1 MRAIAHIDNSHSR
14 ELPSMQRRP
23 RTTPRKKPRQERSHA
38 TVDAI
43 LDATARVLCTTGY
56 DRASTNRIALAAGV
70 SVGSLYQYFPS
81 KEALVA
87 ALVERHTAEM
97 TALVRRKLVEV
108 STMPVDVAVRAMIRA
123 MFEAHGVDPRLHKVL
138 IEQVPRVGKLEKV
151 VGVER
156 EVGCLVTLFLEAR
169 KADLRRT
176 NLDAVAFVLC
186 HVVEAVTH
194 AAVLSELDARREAQ
208 VVEELTDMILR
219 YLPAG

>member
-1 MRAIAHIDNSHSR
+1 
-14 ELPSMQRRP
+14 MQRRP
-23 RTTPRKKPRQERSHA
+23 RTAPRKKPRQERSQA

-87 ALVERHTAEM
+87 ALAERHTEQM
-97 TALVRRKLVEV
+97 TSLVKRKLHEV
-108 STMPVDVAVRAMIRA
+108 STMPVDVAVRTMIRA
-123 MFEAHGVDPRLHKVL
+123 MFDAHAVDPRLHKVL

-151 VGVER
+151 VAVER
-156 EVGCLVTLFLEAR
+156 EVGCLVEMFLAAR
-169 KADLRRT
+169 RGDLRRT
-176 NLDAVAFVLC
+176 NMDAVAFVLC

-194 AAVLSELDARREAQ
+194 AAVLAELDPSRSRG
-208 VVEELTDMILR
+208 VEDELTDMILR
-219 YLPAG
+219 YLPTP